1 MQPKTIF
8 DKKYGNCSKIVK
20 IVYERE
26 YWSLEKVRIT
36 LDKNIIIQNMQH
48 KLSKSLSL
56 NKVAVELK
64 TKNNYSFDKLLNDF
78 PFENIRFSKYC
89 EALDQQNFK

>member
-1 MQPKTIF
+1 
-8 DKKYGNCSKIVK
+8 
-20 IVYERE
+20 
-26 YWSLEKVRIT
+26 VRIT

-48 KLSKSLSL
+48 KLSESL
-56 NKVAVELK
+56 NLNKIAVELK
-64 TKNNYSFDKLLNDF
+64 TNNNYLFDKLINDF